1 MMFSELETAGILAV
15 KTKLYNDFGS
25 LLGMMPKHLQ
35 SLIIEKGILTGG
47 CISSTFH
54 MTSPKDYDVYLA
66 DTEAI
71 KQFETMT
78 TIDGTV
84 TRMIADV
91 NPNYRV
97 HVPNTNGKL
106 ITENAVTFQ
115 NGIQV
120 ITRATA
126 EEARSTFDFIHC
138 MPYLKLKEKQFY
150 ISREQYDSIK
160 HKRIVP
166 NKKGFMGNILVSRV
180 EKYKE
185 RGWTGP

>member
-1 MMFSELETAGILAV
+1 
-15 KTKLYNDFGS
+15 
-25 LLGMMPKHLQ
+25 MMPKHLQ
-35 SLIIEKGILTGG
+35 NLIIEKGIVTGG

-54 MTSPKDYDVYLA
+54 MTSPKDYDVYLTDA
-66 DTEAI
+66 EAI

-78 TIDGTV
+78 TMDGTV
-84 TRMIADV
+84 TRLIADV
-91 NPNYRV
+91 NPNYRG
-97 HVPNTNGKL
+97 VPNTNGKL

-120 ITRATA
+120 ITKATA

-160 HKRIVP
+160 NKRIVP